1 MERENGT
8 LDRKMEPINLG
19 HIEFNIHIRVD
30 GTQFTKRKPIDNVA
44 YSHKPSKEVIKH
56 MPLDLAGLNRRQTQS
71 VMTMQQQ
78 YGMLEAAFA
87 QILDD
92 YDLGEIT
99 MASTSKGTIR
109 CMQYQDSTHI
119 NYTT

>member
-1 MERENGT
+1 M
-8 LDRKMEPINLG
+8 
-19 HIEFNIHIRVD
+19 
-30 GTQFTKRKPIDNVA
+30 
-44 YSHKPSKEVIKH
+44 KH
-56 MPLDLAGLNRRQTQS
+56 MPLDLAGLSRRQTQS